1 MKLETIYNNLVDC
14 INNPSELQ
22 ILADKIK
29 QAIRLETCYKTSTKK
44 RVNAIKRCASKWNDR
59 PALTG
64 YGICDNYKVVTDSY
78 HLIAIYQEDMPLKL
92 VTNDINEAEKV
103 GKENCIN
110 AVYPNLKSII
120 DFDTSNYNTIEID
133 YDDIETYYKINKK
146 DAENK
151 PYELNGKYYNI
162 KYLKDIIDVLGTD
175 ITVYQSCDDEYRPLY
190 LVNDKNEIGLVLGIK
205 KY

>member
-14 INNPSELQ
+14 IDNPSELQ

-29 QAIRLETCYKTSTKK
+29 QAIRLETCYKTSAKK

-78 HLIAIYQEDMPLKL
+78 HLIAIYQENMPLKL

-110 AVYPNLKSII
+110 AVYPDVKRII
-120 DFDTSNYNTIEID
+120 NFDTSNYNTIEID
-133 YDDIETYYKINKK
+133 YDDIESYYKINKK

-162 KYLKDIIDVLGTD
+162 KYLKNVIDVLGTD
-175 ITVYQSCDDEYRPLY
+175 ITVYQSEDTYKPLY
-190 LVNDKNEIGLVLGIK
+190 LVNDKNEVGLVLGIK